1 MADDMPL
8 SPQQQAAV
16 EYIGSPTLVVAGA
29 GAGKT
34 RTLTAKITHLIQ
46 NGYEPDRILAIT
58 FTNKAA
64 EEMKNRLVETTGI
77 PLNRFPWVRTCHSAC
92 FRIFKQH
99 SERMGYAQPIQ
110 IYASYQQQS
119 LLKEI
124 LVAELNADKKHLGE
138 VAAEISNAKNT
149 GQPLAYFDRRPRVG
163 GIRLVDVFNRY
174 EALLKS
180 RNAVDFDNILLLT
193 RNLLRDHEDLREQYR
208 QLFQYILVDEYQD
221 TNDIQEALTRLL
233 VRDGNLFCVGDDW
246 QAIYAFRGS
255 NVDHF
260 LAFPDQYPNA
270 RIFRLEQNYRSFDEI
285 VRVANDVIQNNPDR
299 MDKSCFSRKCGGV
312 VELHEFFTEEEEARW
327 IGAKIRSLQD
337 SGIHSDQIAVL
348 YRTKFCSLAFEKT
361 FRSMKIPYEMLGGKG
376 FFERKE
382 ILDLNAYI
390 AAAVFPKD
398 DASFERIVNT
408 PRRGIGPGALEK
420 ISRMRSENVSLQ
432 EAVGRALH
440 ERIFTQ
446 KLYQALFDLMQLLE
460 EIRSMKPDAAVCRV
474 LDQTGYLEYL
484 HQYCKGD
491 SMGFIAR
498 KENID
503 QLIYSASQN
512 DNLVDYLEEAALL
525 KEDRTD
531 DDEEPG
537 FGVKLSTVHA
547 SKGLE
552 FQAVFIAGCEETLFP
567 HWRSMESVKGLQ
579 EERRLMYVA
588 LTRAERYLY
597 LSWANYRKGEYHQ
610 QSRFFDEVRCALDSA

>member
-1 MADDMPL
+1 MTKDMPL

-34 RTLTAKITHLIQ
+34 RTLAAKITHLLQ

-77 PLNRFPWVRTCHSAC
+77 QLKRFPWVRTYHSAC

-99 SERMGYAQPIQ
+99 CERVGYKPPIQ

-124 LVAELNADKKHLGE
+124 LVGELNSDKKYLGE

-149 GQPLAYFDRRPRVG
+149 GHPLSYFDRRPRVG
-163 GIRLVDVFNRY
+163 GIRLIDIFNRY
-174 EALLKS
+174 ETLLKLK
-180 RNAVDFDNILLLT
+180 NAVDFDNILLLT
-193 RNLLRDHEDLREQYR
+193 RNLLRDHEDLREHYR
-208 QLFQYILVDEYQD
+208 QFFQFILVDEYQD
-221 TNDIQEALTRLL
+221 TNDIQESMTRLL
-233 VRDGNLFCVGDDW
+233 VKDGNLFCVGDDW

-260 LAFPDQYPNA
+260 LAFSDQYPDA

-285 VRVANDVIQNNPDR
+285 VRVANDLIQNNPDR
-299 MDKSCFSRKCGGV
+299 MDKSCFSRKCGGI

-327 IGAKIRSLQD
+327 TGAKIRSLQD
-337 SGIHSDQIAVL
+337 LGIHSDQIAVL
-348 YRTKFCSLAFEKT
+348 YRTKFCSLAFEKA

-420 ISRMRSENVSLQ
+420 ISRMRAEDVSLQ

-484 HQYCKGD
+484 RQYCKGD

-512 DNLVDYLEEAALL
+512 DNLVD
-525 KEDRTD
+525 
-531 DDEEPG
+531 
-537 FGVKLSTVHA
+537 
-547 SKGLE
+547 
-552 FQAVFIAGCEETLFP
+552 
-567 HWRSMESVKGLQ
+567 
-579 EERRLMYVA
+579 
-588 LTRAERYLY
+588 
-597 LSWANYRKGEYHQ
+597 
-610 QSRFFDEVRCALDSA
+610 